1 MTLFEV
7 LVPYLKG
14 YYLTLNSWRSH
25 CDDGGWKMTDKQ
37 WRRMWLDRF
46 ESGDVSGAE
55 LNVWLEGTDDDK
67 NAPATV
73 KVGRESAIGNCHGG
87 ECPGG

>member
-1 MTLFEV
+1 
-7 LVPYLKG
+7 
-14 YYLTLNSWRSH
+14 
-25 CDDGGWKMTDKQ
+25 MTDKQ